1 MQEPRR
7 IRKRIP
13 ITKRPAGAFMVDPLA
28 YVPNRSS
35 EQAKKIQLHEEKIFV
50 QLWYDK
56 HYCTR
61 FQHGDESGKRVGI
74 DPVMIKETVI
84 QSISWL
90 ITCSG
95 MYKFFRFLNHVKEGD
110 HFHRIVLQKE
120 TNDGLLNIVT
130 EFHWIPALHYEVTVK
145 TAMVTETFR
154 LSDGRFA
161 LRVNDSGCV
170 ILKMENNKPREVV
183 QI

>member
-1 MQEPRR
+1 
-7 IRKRIP
+7 
-13 ITKRPAGAFMVDPLA
+13 
-28 YVPNRSS
+28 
-35 EQAKKIQLHEEKIFV
+35 
-50 QLWYDK
+50 
-56 HYCTR
+56 
-61 FQHGDESGKRVGI
+61 
-74 DPVMIKETVI
+74 
-84 QSISWL
+84 
-90 ITCSG
+90 

-154 LSDGRFA
+154 LSDGQFA